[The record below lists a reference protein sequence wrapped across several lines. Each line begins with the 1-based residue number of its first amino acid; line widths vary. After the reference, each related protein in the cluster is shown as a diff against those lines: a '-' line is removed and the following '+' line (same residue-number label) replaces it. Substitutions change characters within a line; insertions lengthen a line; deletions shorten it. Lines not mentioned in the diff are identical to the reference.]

1 MKKYTKQEFFNVVW
15 RHAQKMKKCTNNG
28 TDEGT
33 CLYADGR
40 GNACFIGATL
50 DRDDYRPT
58 LEGKGVATLLKL
70 GLLEIEG
77 MHPED
82 AEIFMV
88 RLQEVH
94 DCYPVVHWNNELRIV
109 AAYHNL
115 EVPV

>member
-15 RHAQKMKKCTNNG
+15 QHAKKLKKCTNNG
-28 TDEGT
+28 TDHGM
-33 CLYADGR
+33 CVYADGR

-58 LEGKGVATLLKL
+58 LEGKGVASLLSL
-70 GLLEIEG
+70 GLLAIEG
-77 MHPED
+77 LDFSDTEV
-82 AEIFMV
+82 FMV

-94 DCYPVVHWNNELRIV
+94 DCCPPVMWNRELRKV
-109 AAYHNL
+109 ADEHDL